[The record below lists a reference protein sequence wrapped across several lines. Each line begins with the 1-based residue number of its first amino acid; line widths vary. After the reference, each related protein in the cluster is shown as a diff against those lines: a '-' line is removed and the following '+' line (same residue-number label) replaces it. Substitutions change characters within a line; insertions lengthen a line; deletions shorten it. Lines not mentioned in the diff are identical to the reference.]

1 MSFTGS
7 IVVFIILW
15 WLIFFTILPI
25 NIKSQLEN
33 SKVIKGTDP
42 GAPNNPQIVKKII
55 ITTFVVSILFVII
68 YLLAYLDILNLRD
81 LLS

>member
-1 MSFTGS
+1 MSLTGS

-15 WLIFFTILPI
+15 WLIFFTILPL
-25 NIKSQLEN
+25 NIKSQFEN

-55 ITTFVVSILFVII
+55 ITTFVVSILCVII

>member
-1 MSFTGS
+1 MSLTGS

-55 ITTFVVSILFVII
+55 ITTFAVSILFVII

>member
-1 MSFTGS
+1 MSLTGS

>member
-1 MSFTGS
+1 MSLTGS
-7 IVVFIILW
+7 FVVFIILW
-15 WLIFFTILPI
+15 WLIFFTILPL
-25 NIKSQLEN
+25 NIKSQFES
-33 SKVIKGTDP
+33 SKAIKGTDP